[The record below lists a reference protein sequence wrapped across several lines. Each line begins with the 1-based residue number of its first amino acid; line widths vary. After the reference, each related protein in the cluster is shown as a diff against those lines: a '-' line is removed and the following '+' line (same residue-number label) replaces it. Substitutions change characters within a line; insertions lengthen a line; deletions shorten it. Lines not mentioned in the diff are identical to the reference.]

1 MIFAQVLYL
10 FSMIYLMIIKNSILI
25 MVEMTLFVYL
35 INLLICFIS
44 YMIIKKRLSKT
55 QRFKLYMK
63 YDIFVIYI
71 MPIYILVSK
80 IFKICEILDLNKA
93 EKYL

>member
-1 MIFAQVLYL
+1 
-10 FSMIYLMIIKNSILI
+10 
-25 MVEMTLFVYL
+25 
-35 INLLICFIS
+35 
-44 YMIIKKRLSKT
+44 MIIKKRLSKT